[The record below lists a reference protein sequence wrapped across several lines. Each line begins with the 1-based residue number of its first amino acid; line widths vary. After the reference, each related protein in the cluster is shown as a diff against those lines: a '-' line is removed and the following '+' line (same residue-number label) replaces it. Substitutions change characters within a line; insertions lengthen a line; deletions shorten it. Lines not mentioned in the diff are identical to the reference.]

1 MLMAVTSE
9 FEEGFLKSGAQT
21 LLNPWLSA
29 DYAVILVRFPH
40 SPLSAFRF
48 PFLVPCS
55 LFLVPCSLF
64 LVPRSSTFP
73 ARSPFFVGVTS
84 YYCFDTTVVSSNSD
98 FRKHLSAMSVLIRKK
113 IFEFLDL
120 SSIEKVSD

>member
-48 PFLVPCS
+48 P
-55 LFLVPCSLF
+55 FLVPCSLF